1 MSKKCVVL
9 KFGGN
14 AMVDSTLL
22 QQFAEDV
29 TLMRNTGVDVIVVH
43 GGGPQISSALASN
56 GIATEFVDG
65 LRVTP
70 ANALPV
76 IRDVLL
82 EDITR
87 PLVSLISQAGSKA
100 IALNGLT
107 EDLFLAEVTRPDLG
121 WVGEVFAVRDGY
133 LSELLAQDVVPVI
146 SSIAADESGN
156 LVNVN
161 ADLAAASVAIALR
174 AEELVMLTDVDG
186 IYANFPDKNSLIK
199 NITFSELAELAP
211 NLDQG
216 MIPKVEAAL
225 SAIGA
230 GVKVV
235 RIVNGSLSHALLKLD
250 KEPEGFGTKVE
261 G

>member
-1 MSKKCVVL
+1 
-9 KFGGN
+9 
-14 AMVDSTLL
+14 MVDAKLL
-22 QQFAEDV
+22 KEFAEDV
-29 TLMRNTGVDVIVVH
+29 AFMRNCGVQVVVVH
-43 GGGPQISSALASN
+43 GGGPQISSALARL
-56 GIATEFVDG
+56 GIASEFVDG

-70 ANALPV
+70 AVALPV
-76 IRDVLL
+76 ISDVLL
-82 EDITR
+82 KEITM
-87 PLVSLISQAGSKA
+87 PLVDLIRQSGSKA
-100 IALNGLT
+100 IALNGVT

-133 LSELLAQDVVPVI
+133 LNELLVQDVVPVI
-146 SSIAADESGN
+146 SSVAPDESGN

-186 IYANFPDKNSLIK
+186 IYANFPDETSLI
-199 NITFSELAELAP
+199 NSTTFSELSELAP
-211 NLDQG
+211 NLEKG

-225 SAIGA
+225 SAISA

-235 RIVNGSLSHALLKLD
+235 RIINGSLSHALLKLD
-250 KEPEGFGTKVE
+250 KEPVGFGTKAE